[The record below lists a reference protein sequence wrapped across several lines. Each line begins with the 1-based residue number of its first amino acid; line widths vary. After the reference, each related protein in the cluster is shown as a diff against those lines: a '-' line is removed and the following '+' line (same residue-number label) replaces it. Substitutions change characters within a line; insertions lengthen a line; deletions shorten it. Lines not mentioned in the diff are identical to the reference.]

1 LIKKVYLQKT
11 VAFSEKRLLSTI
23 IHEKRLFMMGLY
35 ENRLFKCV
43 DHLKYIDTFIFHVE
57 TIDINKQLTAR
68 I

>member
-1 LIKKVYLQKT
+1 
-11 VAFSEKRLLSTI
+11 
-23 IHEKRLFMMGLY
+23 MGLY